1 MRIKRHCFELLM
13 IVRVEELNKG
23 RGGGGRDVEWIHGR
37 KIGTYIN
44 EKQIVDDS

>member
-23 RGGGGRDVEWIHGR
+23 RGGEGEMWNGFMEERLVL
-37 KIGTYIN
+37 T
-44 EKQIVDDS
+44 